1 MAQAL
6 HFAYGVDDTFS
17 FEIAPPL
24 AEVQALIERSGI
36 LYAQR

>member
-24 AEVQALIERSGI
+24 AKPQSIIERQAM
-36 LYAQR
+36 LNA